1 MDTLQTL
8 LHYGNSSVSLLEMHF
23 FRENGSLPH
32 YERLYPYSA
41 AGCLGE
47 PALEGDFFFSLDV
60 FLQRMQKIY
69 PEMSSFVESTEMGV
83 PYNVTYRLKKDF
95 FIQITMNFFTKGFE
109 SDGKETLNSAY
120 LGDVSKL
127 ALKEHKD
134 FIGISDISTA
144 HSDSAKSEIPDIY
157 RILYE
162 IRKKVYRVP
171 PHPEPPV
178 SQISIICKDINGVY
192 YMADKEFGDSSER
205 YREFDLN
212 LHYGKYFTEKF
223 HEPLLERLKKRSNG
237 IVLLHGVPGTGK
249 TFYIRRL
256 IRDLYTAPEK
266 KVVIVPN
273 TFVKEIATP
282 EFFNFLFTFV
292 QSSLLSLVLVIEDA
306 ENLLRRRD
314 SRNSFE
320 AISNILNM
328 TDGLLNDF
336 VHIQIIATFN
346 TELKNIDEALLRH
359 KRLLARKEFYRL
371 KPKAARRLAE
381 SVGVPKKTVD
391 ALNAESY
398 SAAEIYSLLEKES
411 DDLLLNPKEDEDE

>member
-1 MDTLQTL
+1 MDIPQVLT
-8 LHYGNSSVSLLEMHF
+8 HFGNSSISLLDLHF
-23 FRENGSLPH
+23 FRENGYMPH
-32 YERLYPYSA
+32 YDRIYPYSV
-41 AGCLGE
+41 GE
-47 PALEGDFFFSLDV
+47 SLSLPPLEGEFFFSIEA
-60 FLQRMQKIY
+60 FAEKLQKQY
-69 PEMSSFVESTEMGV
+69 PEMKPFTESTEMGV
-83 PYNVTYRLKKDF
+83 LYNIVYRLKKDL
-95 FIQITMNFFTKGFE
+95 FIQVSMNYFSRGWE
-109 SDGKETLNSAY
+109 SDGKETLNTSY
-120 LGDVSKL
+120 LGELYRL
-127 ALKEHKD
+127 APEMRKGLVG
-134 FIGISDISTA
+134 IGDILTA
-144 HSDSAKSEIPDIY
+144 HSDSAKSEIPEIY
-157 RILYE
+157 KTLYE
-162 IRKKVYRVP
+162 IRKEIYRIP
-171 PHPEPPV
+171 PMPEPPV

-212 LHYGKYFTEKF
+212 LHYGKNFTEKF

-282 EFFNFLFTFV
+282 EFFNFLFTYI

-336 VHIQIIATFN
+336 IHIQIIATFN